1 MLIGLV
7 LGLSVLALVVA
18 GLLAAWVLRQDNG
31 TPEMRRV
38 SDAIQEGAEAFLRRQ
53 YRTIGLMSIALG
65 AVIYVLYAFFR
76 DPHSNEPAASV
87 LALTTTLSFLFGALC
102 SAVAGIIGMFV
113 AVRANIRTASAA
125 RFSLNRALQNALR
138 GGAVSGLFVVS
149 MSLLG
154 VGGLYA
160 VLDAMGFEPTQ
171 IPIMIVGYGFGAS
184 FVALFAQLGG
194 GIYTKAA
201 DVGGGPRGQG
211 RSGHPGRR
219 STQSGR
225 DRGPRGR

>member
-1 MLIGLV
+1 MLLGLV
-7 LGLSVLALVVA
+7 LGFSVFALAVAVGLARWVLA
-18 GLLAAWVLRQDNG
+18 QDNG
-31 TPEMRRV
+31 TAEMRTI
-38 SDAIQEGAEAFLRRQ
+38 SDAIQEGAQAFLRRQ
-53 YRTIGLMSIALG
+53 YRTIGTLSVVLG
-65 AVIYVLYAFFR
+65 VVIYVLYAFFR
-76 DPHSNEPAASV
+76 KPHGGEPQAGT

-102 SAVAGIIGMFV
+102 SGVAGVIGMVV

-125 RFSLNRALQNALR
+125 RTSLNRALQTALR

-160 VLDAMGFEPTQ
+160 VLEALGFELTK

-201 DVGGGPRGQG
+201 DVGADLVGKVEA
-211 RSGHPGRR
+211 
-219 STQSGR
+219 
-225 DRGPRGR
+225 